1 MAVALKLMPYLA
13 KLDNPDRILEIG
25 CGTGLLTQLVADR
38 FPDARIDAI
47 DIAKDMVERSRHRF
61 RGNRR
66 VTCQEADALTFK
78 PTGPVHLVVSSS
90 TLHWIS
96 PIDGLFRNIAGILT
110 DNGHLVFSVMLQ
122 GTLIELH
129 ETRRRVA
136 RGKPVL
142 ATLPNSVRILKA
154 CKAAGLVV
162 TDSHE
167 EAVQVDYPSATD
179 LLYALHDL
187 GVTGGSISS
196 SGAPLTRKELAT
208 LLADYAASYPAGNDG
223 VYATYRVLYAV
234 ATPRRKV

>member
-1 MAVALKLMPYLA
+1 MAVALKLMPHMATLHR
-13 KLDNPDRILEIG
+13 PDRIVEIG

-38 FPDARIDAI
+38 FPDASIEAI
-47 DIAKDMVERSRHRF
+47 DIAKDMIESSRRRF
-61 RGNRR
+61 AGNRR
-66 VTCQEADALTFK
+66 VTFQEADALTFN
-78 PTGPVHLVVSSS
+78 PRSPVPLVVSSS

-96 PIDGLFRNIAGILT
+96 PPESLFRNIARMLT
-110 DNGHLVFSVMLQ
+110 GDGRIVFSLMLQ

-129 ETRRRVA
+129 ESRRRVA

-142 ATLPNSVRILKA
+142 AALPDRDQILKA
-154 CKAAGLVV
+154 CNDAGLIV
-162 TDSHE
+162 TDSRE

-196 SGAPLTRKELAT
+196 SGTPLTRMELT
-208 LLADYAASYPAGNDG
+208 KLLADYAESYPADNAG

-234 ATPRRKV
+234 ATPRKKV